1 MPAATWRVDASRL
14 RLGDRMALAW
24 WAQRRRLDEGLRFA
38 VIDRAAGGGAP
49 VFDLPLHFPLSFE
62 PDEGRPLPDWDTGN
76 LWLTV
81 TNAFARQPQAGQ
93 FEHVP
98 PAVLSQA
105 QQLRAGRSSAGPR
118 VLMHVLDDAPYNK
131 ARNWQRTQALALAA
145 RLQQAGCEVVL
156 LNPSPGQF
164 LGGLDR
170 MLAEM
175 LACDAFIG
183 GDTGP
188 SHVFAMLCADK
199 PQLALY
205 PDMAR
210 DQRKFAAEQQALGLP
225 LPWNS
230 LPKRPDLAVLTLR
243 AGRQWVRQGWRWRY
257 ERVGRFDAAE
267 AADRLLQR
275 LAVPGAAA

>member
-62 PDEGRPLPDWDTGN
+62 SDEGRALPDWDTGN

-81 TNAFARQPQAGQ
+81 TNVFARQPLAGQ

-98 PAVLSQA
+98 PAVLDQA
-105 QQLRAGRSSAGPR
+105 QQLRAGRSSAGLR

-199 PQLALY
+199 PQLAIY

-210 DQRKFAAEQQALGLP
+210 DQRKFAAEQQALGLA